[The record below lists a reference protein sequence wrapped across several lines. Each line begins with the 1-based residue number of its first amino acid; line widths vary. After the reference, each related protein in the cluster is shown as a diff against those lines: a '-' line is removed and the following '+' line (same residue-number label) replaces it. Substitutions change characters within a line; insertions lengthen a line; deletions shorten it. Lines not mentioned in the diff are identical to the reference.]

1 MRSEAPALLPIL
13 RSQAQG
19 EILAFLYVDP
29 QRDWTISDLSRSL
42 GIPLTTAQGEIAR
55 LEESEIITTRKIGRS
70 RLVRA
75 NTEHPV
81 ASPLSEL
88 ILMTFGPLPVIAA
101 EFAACR
107 PEHVIIFGSWA
118 SRFSGEFGDTPAD
131 IDVLVVGDDVDRDC
145 IYAAAERSEHR
156 LNRPVNPVLRGRRS
170 WNQPESDPL
179 VSEIVSGPF
188 IDVLQPRARHNT

>member
-1 MRSEAPALLPIL
+1 MRSEAPALLPVL

-19 EILAFLYVDP
+19 ELLAFLYVDP
-29 QRDWTISDLSRSL
+29 QRDWTITDLSRLL
-42 GIPLTTAQGEIAR
+42 GIPLTTVQGEIAR
-55 LEESEIITTRKIGRS
+55 LEESGIVSSRKIGRS

-75 NTEHPV
+75 NTEHPA
-81 ASPLSEL
+81 ASPLSQL

-131 IDVLVVGDDVDRDC
+131 IDVLVVGDEVDRDC

-156 LNRPVNPVLRGRRS
+156 LNRPVNPVLRGTRS
-170 WNQPESDPL
+170 WSQLESDPL

-188 IDVLQPRARHNT
+188 IDVLQPRARPNT